1 MAMMKNQA
9 VTIAKGV
16 GIGMAVGAAAGLV
29 GGAMTQPKYQRTA
42 KKGFSKVMKTVGDVI
57 EAIAP

>member
-1 MAMMKNQA
+1 MKTQA

-42 KKGFSKVMKTVGDVI
+42 KKGFDKVIKTIGGVI
-57 EAIAP
+57 EAFA

>member
-1 MAMMKNQA
+1 MTMKHQA
-9 VTIAKGV
+9 ATIAKGV
-16 GIGMAVGAAAGLV
+16 GIGLAVGGALGAV

-42 KKGFSKVMKTVGDVI
+42 KKGFSKVIKTVGDVI